1 MNILAWSRN
10 RTCRTASRFFALVA
24 LSGMHSGIARA
35 QESST
40 RGAGEIV
47 TVGIEIPAS
56 LSNTGSADSLT
67 VGYTILE
74 VDAGRLMGPAAGVY
88 SWSAGEERLIP
99 VTVALRSD
107 LTAGD
112 QTIARVV
119 LEGPAGRQDTVDAR
133 VEVRR
138 LQEFQLS
145 VDSTS
150 RASRGRTLKVHFR
163 VTNVGNATDTAVILA
178 VPHSNLA
185 ADEPPPVFVLDQGQS
200 AEGILRLEVFPDAAI
215 GTAATARLTVEGET
229 AIPADVSSVI
239 QEPGGLFSGVVRVP
253 TSVFVGTTI
262 RQRADA
268 SSVANPVIAVWGRGA
283 VAAETEIEYGF
294 RSTPQE
300 GMSFAFRGAPYGPRY
315 FLALRRPGFEAA
327 LGELSLHT
335 SALSGNVQQGIGGN
349 LRASKGPWMV
359 NALVAAPTTG
369 GTKADGHVVS
379 GRLDR
384 SLSWS
389 TVGLRIDDV
398 ERRGLFDPDVGSRVM
413 SALATVDWTGGSAH
427 LASVEAGWMR
437 VQDFESGE
445 EATGPAIQAL
455 YSYRKGPSALDLR
468 ARTIPGIG
476 KESRLP
482 GRQLRANGVLG
493 VSRTVGVLGGVYFE
507 RDPLL
512 GSEIEPERKGAEFG
526 GRLFS
531 GRASVDLLGRVRSW
545 KNLDSRTY
553 STAVANLALPMG
565 DVFLDGSLELGVVSR
580 EGLISPVRYARV
592 GAHWY
597 RGAGWIRGGL
607 RHAYEPMFGAETLLE
622 FGASQRLLRRA
633 SIFVNGALP
642 LGRSFT
648 YRNPLLQ
655 IGAEVVALRGTVL
668 MLGAET
674 VQEFGPGS
682 VRGWK
687 ASIGIRQQL
696 DLAMPIEKPAPLSG
710 VVFIDRDGNGVRTG
724 TEPLAAG
731 VLVRS
736 GVEEA
741 VTDGLGR
748 FRFVTAGGRASVTID
763 PTSLES
769 GLLPPESPVVPTA
782 PHIGVPIVPATALEI
797 EVFLDEDGDGIR
809 DPGENALSDV
819 SVSLVNEPGSA
830 WALKTGRDG
839 TVRLNSLRPGQYSVE
854 IMLQS
859 LPSRARL
866 PDPTPVRLIGGQTGR
881 VQIPVQTK
889 AVRFRALADPA
900 DATAMEGGS
909 DR

>member
-1 MNILAWSRN
+1 MNIRAWSRTQ
-10 RTCRTASRFFALVA
+10 TCRTASRFFALVV
-24 LSGMHSGIARA
+24 LSGMQVGIARA
-35 QESST
+35 QEAST

-47 TVGIEIPAS
+47 TVGIEIPVS
-56 LSNTGSADSLT
+56 LSKAESTDSLS
-67 VGYTILE
+67 VAYTILE
-74 VDAGRLMGPAAGVY
+74 VDAGRLMGPNAGVY

-107 LTAGD
+107 LAAGD

-178 VPHSNLA
+178 VPHANLA

-200 AEGILRLEVFPDAAI
+200 AEGILRLEVFPDADI
-215 GTAATARLTVEGET
+215 GTAASARLTVEGET

-315 FLALRRPGFEAA
+315 FLALRRPGLEAA
-327 LGELSLHT
+327 LGELTLRT
-335 SALSGNVQQGIGGN
+335 SALSGNIQQGIGGN

-369 GTKADGHVVS
+369 GSRVDGHVRS
-379 GRLDR
+379 ARIDR
-384 SLSWS
+384 FLSWS
-389 TVGLRIDDV
+389 TVGIRIDDV
-398 ERRGLFDPDVGSRVM
+398 ERRGLFDVGVGSRTM
-413 SALATVDWTGGSAH
+413 SALGTIDWTGGSAH
-427 LASVEAGWMR
+427 LATVEAGWMR
-437 VQDFESGE
+437 VQDFDSGE
-445 EATGPAIQAL
+445 EATGPAIQAQ
-455 YSYRKGPSALDLR
+455 YSYRSGPSALDLR
-468 ARTIPGIG
+468 ARTVPGIG
-476 KESRLP
+476 KDSRLP

-493 VSRTVGVLGGVYFE
+493 VSQKFGVIGGVYLE

-512 GSEIEPERKGAEFG
+512 GSDLEPERKGAELG
-526 GRLFS
+526 GRLFD
-531 GRASVDLLGRVRSW
+531 GRMSVDLMGRVRNW
-545 KNLDSRTY
+545 EDLYSRTY

-565 DVFLDGSLELGVVSR
+565 SVFLDGSLELGVVSR
-580 EGLISPVRYARV
+580 EGAISPVRYARV
-592 GAHWY
+592 GAQWY

-607 RHAYEPMFGAETLLE
+607 RHTYEPMFGAETRVE
-622 FGASQRLLRRA
+622 FGMSQRLLRRA
-633 SIFVNGALP
+633 SVFVNGALP

-648 YRNPLLQ
+648 YRNRLLQ
-655 IGAEVVALRGTVL
+655 VGAEVMALRGTVL
-668 MLGAET
+668 MLGVET

-710 VVFIDRDGNGVRTG
+710 VVFIDMDGNGVRTG

-748 FRFVTAGGRASVTID
+748 FRFVTSGGRASVTVE
-763 PTSLES
+763 PTALES
-769 GLLPPESPVVPTA
+769 GMLPPESPIVPTA
-782 PHIGVPIVPATALEI
+782 PHIGVPVVPATALEV

-809 DPGENALSDV
+809 DPGENVLPDLSL
-819 SVSLVNEPGSA
+819 SLVNEPGSA

-839 TVRLNSLRPGQYSVE
+839 TIRLNSLRPGDYSVE
-854 IMLQS
+854 IVPES
-859 LPSRARL
+859 LPWRAKL
-866 PDPTPVRLIGGQTGR
+866 PAPTPVRLLGGQTGR
-881 VQIPVQTK
+881 VQIPVQTRNVK
-889 AVRFRALADPA
+889 FRALADPE
-900 DATAMEGGS
+900 DAAAMEGGS